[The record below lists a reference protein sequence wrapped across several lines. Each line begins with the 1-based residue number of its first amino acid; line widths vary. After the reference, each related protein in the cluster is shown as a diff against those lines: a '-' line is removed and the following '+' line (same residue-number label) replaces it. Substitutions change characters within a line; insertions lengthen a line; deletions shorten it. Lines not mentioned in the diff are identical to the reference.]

1 MCCYFG
7 CLKSW
12 GLCEHGF
19 DWLENTMP
27 HGGWWRL
34 SISFLFKALVP
45 PGNAVSYTSPQAP
58 VTLPCQPPACQ
69 SPLLT
74 RPCSF
79 PLLSVHVFRDLFSLF
94 ILMLRIL
101 ITHLQDPQHLYLI
114 KVFFFSP
121 PSAHI
126 IASFRC
132 KLRKPPQQIQD
143 RKWNSQ
149 QLQLVFSSQKLTLL
163 KAKKYIARFTV
174 KIMPNG
180 WIPLWDLIVG
190 N

>member
-45 PGNAVSYTSPQAP
+45 PGNPVSYTSPQAP

-74 RPCSF
+74 CPCSF
-79 PLLSVHVFRDLFSLF
+79 PFLSVHVFGDLFSLF

-114 KVFFFSP
+114 KVFF
-121 PSAHI
+121 
-126 IASFRC
+126 
-132 KLRKPPQQIQD
+132 L
-143 RKWNSQ
+143 
-149 QLQLVFSSQKLTLL
+149 LQHTLLLVFPVSSVNPHSKSKTENEILNNCNSSSHH
-163 KAKKYIARFTV
+163 KS
-174 KIMPNG
+174 
-180 WIPLWDLIVG
+180 
-190 N
+190 